1 MKMSVPPPP
10 LLPRISDYAT
20 WQAEQRP
27 DAVAMKRDD
36 TSISYA
42 TLAEQIDRLA
52 RALLAAGVRKG
63 DRVATL
69 QPPNPQYVVDF
80 LAAASIGAIWVGL
93 NPRYQL
99 DELRYVVTDAEPRV
113 LLGRQR
119 IGDRRYDVDL
129 TTLAAACPT
138 VTHLV
143 LHDAVEPLRGAVSLE
158 TFLAAGAGIDEE
170 RLAAARADCGGR
182 DPCLIVYTSGSTGK
196 PKGALLHHE
205 GLVRFSLGQNRI
217 WPLDP
222 LRVINYFPINH
233 VGCVADCTLPCLLAG
248 GTLVFMEKFDAGE
261 CLRLMQAERIT
272 LWGSVPSTFPMLL
285 DHPDF
290 ASTDLSAVQLIVWG
304 GASMD
309 AATIDRLASIQPRMA
324 TNYGMTETTS
334 AVTVLEP
341 VTDRELL
348 THTVGHAFEGVEVRL
363 ADADDQP
370 VPDGQPGEI
379 QARSPLNLLR
389 YWRQP
394 EATAAAFTA
403 DGFFRTGDLAVRRPD
418 GRYRIVGR
426 IKEMYK
432 SGGYNVYPR
441 EVEAVLRACPGVTDA
456 AIVAIPDPVWQEV
469 GIAYITTTGPMAV
482 AAIQAFLRDRLA
494 HYKLPKRIILLD
506 ELPLLPIG
514 KTDKAALKRQALSAF
529 ATG

>member
-1 MKMSVPPPP
+1 MTRPLPP

-20 WQAEQRP
+20 WQANQQP
-27 DAVAMKRDD
+27 DAIAMKLDGVA
-36 TSISYA
+36 TTYA
-42 TLAEQIDRLA
+42 TLAAQVEGLA
-52 RALLAAGVRKG
+52 RALLAAGVTKG
-63 DRVATL
+63 DRVASL
-69 QPPNPQYVVDF
+69 LPPHPQFLVDF
-80 LAAASIGAIWVGL
+80 LATASIGAIWVGL

-99 DELRYVVTDAEPRV
+99 DELRHVVTDAEPRV

-119 IGDRRYDVDL
+119 IGERRYETELMAL
-129 TTLAAACPT
+129 TASCPT

-143 LHDAVEPLRGAVSLE
+143 LHDADGPMPGAVSIAD
-158 TFLAAGAGIDEE
+158 FLAAGEGVTDAPLI
-170 RLAAARADCGGR
+170 RARDGCGGR
-182 DPCLIVYTSGSTGK
+182 DPCLIVYTSGSTGR

-205 GLVRFSLGQNRI
+205 GLARFSLGQNRL

-233 VGCVADCTLPCLLAG
+233 VGCVADCTLPCLVAG
-248 GTLVFMEKFDAGE
+248 GTLVFMEKFDTGE

-290 ASTDLSAVQLIVWG
+290 ARTDLSCVELIVWG
-304 GASMD
+304 GAAMD
-309 AATIDRLASIQPRMA
+309 AATIARLANVQPRMA

-334 AVTVLEP
+334 AVTALGP
-341 VTDRELL
+341 VTDADLL
-348 THTVGHAFEGVEVRL
+348 ANCVGHAFEGVEIRL
-363 ADADDQP
+363 ANTDGQP
-370 VPDGQPGEI
+370 VPDGEPGEV
-379 QARSPLNLLR
+379 QTRSPLNFLG
-389 YWRQP
+389 YWRRP
-394 EATAAAFTA
+394 EATAEAFTA

-441 EVEAVLRACPGVTDA
+441 EVEAVLLACPGVTEA

-469 GIAYITTTGPMAV
+469 GIAYITLSTPMDLTAM
-482 AAIQAFLRDRLA
+482 QAFLRDRLA
-494 HYKLPKRIILLD
+494 NYKLPKRIIPLD
-506 ELPLLPIG
+506 AMPLLPIG
-514 KTDKAALKRQALSAF
+514 KIDKAALKQQALTMSAS
-529 ATG
+529 G